1 MGVRYACR
9 WCGYVSPL
17 NRPLPRCPICGS
29 PLEIETGE
37 QTFTALSGSGIWRYA
52 RYLPPLKNKVSRGEG
67 STPLLR
73 ASRLGEAWGLSKLY
87 IKDETRNPTGS
98 FIDRGVALVVS
109 AALDYGYRS
118 IFCWGEGDLGASVAA
133 YAAVAGLSCLYE
145 PRGPL
150 DSLKL
155 LQIAV
160 YGAQIGA
167 KRRGDEY
174 YLWPGDPFL
183 VEGYKTLALE
193 VVEELKRSPSAVVVQ
208 VGHGSL
214 AYGLW
219 KGFELA
225 MQLGMAGEVPRFY
238 AAQENV
244 CAPVVRALRGEAA
257 EVTPAQALSGLSADL
272 LVTSPARL
280 REVVAIVRKSG
291 GGGVSVSAKEILF
304 ALRELACKE
313 GILVAP
319 SAAVGLAALRKLRE
333 SGEIDKDEDVLIIAT
348 GSGVRS
354 PRALV
359 KALGRGGVFKSR
371 TKLAIM
377 RFLEDEVQHPYG
389 LWRRLLA
396 RGFSLTKQAVYKHL
410 RELERD
416 GYVVSW
422 SEGRKKVY
430 SLTEKGRQLLESFGP
445 GSAGSD
451 LL

>member
-1 MGVRYACR
+1 M
-9 WCGYVSPL
+9 
-17 NRPLPRCPICGS
+17 
-29 PLEIETGE
+29 
-37 QTFTALSGSGIWRYA
+37 
-52 RYLPPLKNKVSRGEG
+52 
-67 STPLLR
+67 
-73 ASRLGEAWGLSKLY
+73 
-87 IKDETRNPTGS
+87 
-98 FIDRGVALVVS
+98 
-109 AALDYGYRS
+109 
-118 IFCWGEGDLGASVAA
+118 AA

-155 LQIAV
+155 LQIAI

-167 KRRGDEY
+167 KRRGNEY

-193 VVEELKRSPSAVVVQ
+193 VVEELRSSPSAVVVQ

-225 MQLGMAGEVPRFY
+225 ARLGIVDEIPRFY
-238 AAQENV
+238 AAQEDV
-244 CAPVVRALRGEAA
+244 CAPVVKALHGEVA
-257 EVTPAQALSGLSADL
+257 EITPAQALSGLSADL

-291 GGGVSVSAKEILF
+291 GDGVAVSAKEILL
-304 ALRELACKE
+304 ALRELASKE

-348 GSGVRS
+348 GSGVRN

-359 KALGRGGVFKSR
+359 KALGRGSMFRSR

-377 RFLEDEVQHPYG
+377 RFLESEAQHPYS

-396 RGFSLTKQAVYKHL
+396 GGFSLTKQAVYKHL
-410 RELERD
+410 RELERE

-422 SEGRKKVY
+422 CEGRKKVY
-430 SLTEKGRQLLESFGP
+430 RLTEKGRLLLKSFN
-445 GSAGSD
+445 SV
-451 LL
+451 